1 MSHPLL
7 NAFLMMMWFFL
18 WIMWLLL
25 LFKVITDLFRDHELS
40 GWWKALWLV
49 GLVLLPYLG
58 VLVYLIVRGHSMGQ
72 RELEFAQQREQHFQ
86 DYVREAA
93 ASTPAATGD
102 SVDKLA
108 KLGELKRIGDL
119 TQEEF
124 DQAKAR
130 LLA

>member
-1 MSHPLL
+1 
-7 NAFLMMMWFFL
+7 
-18 WIMWLLL
+18 
-25 LFKVITDLFRDHELS
+25 
-40 GWWKALWLV
+40 
-49 GLVLLPYLG
+49 VLLPYLG

-86 DYVREAA
+86 DYVSEAA
-93 ASTPAATGD
+93 AGTPAATGD
-102 SVDKLA
+102 SVDQLA
-108 KLGELKRIGDL
+108 KLGELKRNGDL